1 MKSKIIIIVFSAVV
15 LGLTACSGK
24 SSKNQDA
31 HNPETC
37 TDHVHE
43 QVAPKQESFKVEADS
58 STVEQ
63 NHTHD
68 HSHDNHDHKH

>member
-31 HNPETC
+31 HNHENC
-37 TDHVHE
+37 TEHTHNHA
-43 QVAPKQESFKVEADS
+43 APKQESFKVEGDSIIVDADS
-58 STVEQ
+58 HE
-63 NHTHD
+63 NCPEGHD
-68 HSHDNHDHKH
+68 HQH